1 MSDRNFVVGTT
12 AVYSGEARAESIA
25 SAVLAAQQEAREQE
39 INEFAAD
46 ISNREFG
53 IIGEVTRLVGIKP
66 LIEQHGDNGVTI
78 RYTFHRQVGVLISG
92 SPTLT
97 QTPSEPIDL
106 AHRRVVGG
114 QTNGIESL

>member
-1 MSDRNFVVGTT
+1 MFEIQNKT
-12 AVYSGEARAESIA
+12 AVYSSEMEAASIA
-25 SAVLAAQQEAREQE
+25 LAVRAAQQAARELE

-46 ISNREFG
+46 IPNREFG

-66 LIEQHGDNGVTI
+66 VIEQHRDNGVTI
-78 RYTFHRQVGVLISG
+78 RYTFHRQVSVLISG

-106 AHRRVVGG
+106 AHRHVVGG